1 MFLLKRF
8 SFWLPLLALIHY
20 INELIYNPIKD
31 IVFAIDPL
39 LNFLLTTLN
48 NSGFLYDYENHKIL
62 FPGFLFHFCLW
73 LIYGVVIDYF
83 IHVLFKESPETD

>member
-8 SFWLPLLALIHY
+8 SFWLPLLSLIHY

-39 LNFLLTTLN
+39 LNFSLTILN
-48 NSGFLYDYENHKIL
+48 NSGFLYDYENYEFL
-62 FPGFLFHFCLW
+62 FPGFLLHFCLW

-83 IHVLFKESPETD
+83 IRVLFKESPETD